1 MQAECGDTDLF
12 DVSSSAAPKRFNHY
26 VGTARPM
33 ARRGGSQMSLLEQV
47 ASGAPVMPPAGPAL
61 AQSVQW

>member
-12 DVSSSAAPKRFNHY
+12 DVSSSAATQTVQPLCRDGQANDP
-26 VGTARPM
+26 ARGFPDV
-33 ARRGGSQMSLLEQV
+33 LLEQV
-47 ASGAPVMPPAGPAL
+47 ASGAPVSSPAGVAL